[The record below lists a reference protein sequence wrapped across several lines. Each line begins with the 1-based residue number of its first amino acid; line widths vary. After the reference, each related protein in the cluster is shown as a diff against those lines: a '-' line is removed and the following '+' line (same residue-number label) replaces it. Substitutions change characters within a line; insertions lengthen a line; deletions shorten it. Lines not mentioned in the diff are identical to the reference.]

1 MFVYVRVSLGYGK
14 KWRIRS
20 GKSNRQSNNF
30 QTNPTFLE
38 LHQKF
43 MSNRFAMDYTSKT
56 SINEFIEIIVF
67 RVKSVTVFVGRIRIV
82 EVGFP
87 QSARNLQ

>member
-1 MFVYVRVSLGYGK
+1 MFVYVRVSLGYSK

-20 GKSNRQSNNF
+20 AKSNQQTNNF

-43 MSNRFAMDYTSKT
+43 MSNRIAMDYTSKT
-56 SINEFIEIIVF
+56 SINEFIEIIV
-67 RVKSVTVFVGRIRIV
+67 VSIKSVTVY
-82 EVGFP
+82 
-87 QSARNLQ
+87 L